1 MLNVM
6 PVLFIS
12 FGRAEKPACCLRQ
25 IPSFAALKW
34 SFLLHAQ
41 TQRAALNFRRSNW
54 PPRQRSPS
62 PSCWGFAK
70 VHFPCP
76 PPAPQGAAH
85 CGETPG
91 RGPATE
97 PLSQGSPS
105 HQSQHAAEL
114 GPTNTNFAG
123 DNKSAHEAAPE
134 GAEEREGRLPTIPCF
149 LNPSG
154 Y

>member
-1 MLNVM
+1 M

-76 PPAPQGAAH
+76 PPHPKELHIVERPLAEGQRRSLCPRAALL
-85 CGETPG
+85 T
-91 RGPATE
+91 
-97 PLSQGSPS
+97 SPS
-105 HQSQHAAEL
+105 MQLSWGQ
-114 GPTNTNFAG
+114 PTRTSPVIINQLTRQLRRAL
-123 DNKSAHEAAPE
+123 
-134 GAEEREGRLPTIPCF
+134 RRGRVDSLPFPA
-149 LNPSG
+149 S
-154 Y
+154 